1 MQFLEH
7 YVLAKSNQNSEHSKA
22 KVSNDQ
28 RNTNIVTT
36 NGEKAD
42 VSNPNKKSVPAM
54 KFDPS
59 KTPSS
64 FMKLSSPENETTK
77 KVVPLPDCIDPHPEV
92 SNEAMRKKR
101 LEYFESIPN
110 SQNSVRSLNTKSNT
124 ATKKSEVK
132 KILEEIEDIK
142 DEKYDIPISPPRQVP
157 ESFFASRNL
166 PYPLISRK
174 NVNNNNSNNS
184 SRRFSTTSTHSSNST
199 STTDYEPIMIDA
211 KKNDHSIKDEHSKAA
226 AVVKTKPIQK
236 SKRPIMT
243 KLTSTSESECS
254 SSVESSKIREK
265 YLKSKKQQGNNN
277 GNNDNKQDWKNNDVV
292 QEEESKIQRI
302 EIQGLKLSGA
312 SSNSNDIQQPKRPA
326 RNKMRRSQI
335 MEIESS
341 VNSSENKKSQKQKNN
356 ANNNNHDFG
365 NSSNISTTSIAS
377 PSTRRADE
385 IDDMLVRK
393 VDARPR
399 QLSPVE
405 MTFENTT
412 SDILLAENTNNLE
425 KHNIDNI
432 VNALRNQNKNN
443 PADAGITK
451 KSAIGNK
458 KSKQM
463 LIKNK
468 NSSDKDK
475 DAGPN
480 QQKNQPYNNT
490 TAADK
495 KSRQVVAKIDSKSS
509 VSAVSNKIEQTHDH
523 DKRRLSKVNNNNNN
537 KGRAE
542 VKKQET
548 KISSNLNADRNDMK
562 RFNVES
568 SRTVE
573 SSSSST
579 SSLDSTIE
587 FPKKSSKNHGSNNFN
602 GQKLVNSIELK
613 RRTGAIPKKQQAR
626 KGREIQ
632 SSEIVDDVLY
642 ISGPVKIPSLLDNA
656 PSYLEKKPAKNSGNG
671 NDPHSSSSINKMLAF
686 PLIPSDKFDPEK
698 STLSRKNKLDHE
710 ISANSQNNAFSS
722 GSGGVVDGAAN
733 SRMQD
738 IHVEAT
744 VLKSRS
750 PEKIHSM

>member
-7 YVLAKSNQNSEHSKA
+7 YVLVKSNQNSEHSKA

-42 VSNPNKKSVPAM
+42 VSNPNKKSLPAM

-77 KVVPLPDCIDPHPEV
+77 KVAPLPDCIDPHPEV

-174 NVNNNNSNNS
+174 NVNNNNNNS

-335 MEIESS
+335 MEIETS

-356 ANNNNHDFG
+356 ANNSHEKIVPAG
-365 NSSNISTTSIAS
+365 TNISTSIAS

-412 SDILLAENTNNLE
+412 SDILRAENTNNLE

-432 VNALRNQNKNN
+432 VNALRHQNKNN
-443 PADAGITK
+443 PADITK
-451 KSAIGNK
+451 KSAICNK

-475 DAGPN
+475 DAAGPN
-480 QQKNQPYNNT
+480 QQKNQQPYNT

-568 SRTVE
+568 SRPVE

-671 NDPHSSSSINKMLAF
+671 KDPHSSSSINKMLAF

-710 ISANSQNNAFSS
+710 ISANSQNNAFS